1 VLNETTLKTHGLQC
15 GLKVFAQI
23 GQKFGG
29 SGWILAFCRPG
40 NSFLKNC
47 TKGPTVKFFGRAIDG
62 SLSGHFHL
70 FFKNVDDLHTVA
82 GEKARIVLN
91 SSITKVDGKKVILL
105 IGKTG
110 ILYKPVTNE
119 ILVGTTCISRNIAR
133 TIIWS
138 EDTKFYYIVIEYVQ
152 GQNLLEIIEG
162 NKGIFWREP
171 LIAIEIIVDILKG
184 LVVLHSH
191 NFIHRDLKLENIMV
205 SLGDSV
211 KIIDFGFSV
220 PVSQLK
226 DGFSGT
232 LNYIP
237 PEAVS
242 CFVLKNRSQK
252 IDIWAIGVIIYL
264 MLFGKFPYE
273 YATRVQ
279 LIEFMRDLQSG
290 LKKMRFLKKLPE
302 SSDANIM
309 ILYEVMKQCFQINPK
324 ERPSSEELLA
334 MLGKSL

>member
-1 VLNETTLKTHGLQC
+1 MSAVQAAGAISAACAEEFSRCSLLDVEDFFIPPQSLKD
-15 GLKVFAQI
+15 KYRADNVI
-23 GQKFGG
+23 GIGSFGK
-29 SGWILAFCRPG
+29 IL
-40 NSFLKNC
+40 
-47 TKGPTVKFFGRAIDG
+47 RATD
-62 SLSGHFHL
+62 
-70 FFKNVDDLHTVA
+70 VD
-82 GEKARIVLN
+82 
-91 SSITKVDGKKVILL
+91 SSADSSSVVIKC
-105 IGKTG
+105 IPKRTSS
-110 ILYKPVTNE
+110 PESVTNE

-133 TIIWS
+133 TIVWS

-290 LKKMRFLKKLPE
+290 LKKLRFLKKLPE

>member
-1 VLNETTLKTHGLQC
+1 MSVIQAAVTISAASLEEFNICSLPDVEEFFIPPQILKE
-15 GLKVFAQI
+15 KYRADNVI
-23 GQKFGG
+23 GIGSFGK
-29 SGWILAFCRPG
+29 IL
-40 NSFLKNC
+40 
-47 TKGPTVKFFGRAIDG
+47 RAID
-62 SLSGHFHL
+62 
-70 FFKNVDDLHTVA
+70 VDSQSVVIKCIPKRT
-82 GEKARIVLN
+82 
-91 SSITKVDGKKVILL
+91 SS
-105 IGKTG
+105 
-110 ILYKPVTNE
+110 PESVTNE
-119 ILVGTTCISRNIAR
+119 ILVGTTCFCKNIAR
-133 TIIWS
+133 TIVWS
-138 EDTKFYYIVIEYVQ
+138 EDTKFYYIVIEYIK
-152 GQNLLEIIEG
+152 GQNLLEIIEA
-162 NKGIFWREP
+162 NKGFFWKNP
-171 LIAIEIIVDILKG
+171 LIAIDIVVDILKG

-191 NFIHRDLKLENIMV
+191 YIIHRDLKLENIMV
-205 SLGDSV
+205 SFDNSV

-242 CFVLKNRSQK
+242 CFVQKNRSQK

-273 YATRVQ
+273 YTTRVQ
-279 LIEFMRDLQSG
+279 LIEFMRNLQSG

-309 ILYEVMKQCFQINPK
+309 ILFELMRQCFQINPDH
-324 ERPSSEELLA
+324 RPSSEELLA

>member
-1 VLNETTLKTHGLQC
+1 MSAAKSTRAADAEEFSKCSLPDVEDFFIPIQSLKD
-15 GLKVFAQI
+15 KYSVNNVI
-23 GQKFGG
+23 GIG
-29 SGWILAFCRPG
+29 SFSKILHA
-40 NSFLKNC
+40 
-47 TKGPTVKFFGRAIDG
+47 TDID
-62 SLSGHFHL
+62 
-70 FFKNVDDLHTVA
+70 
-82 GEKARIVLN
+82 
-91 SSITKVDGKKVILL
+91 SSDKSSSVVIKC
-105 IGKTG
+105 IPKRTSSP
-110 ILYKPVTNE
+110 KSVSNE

-133 TIIWS
+133 TIVWS
-138 EDTKFYYIVIEYVQ
+138 EDTKLYYIVIEYVQ
-152 GQNLLEIIEG
+152 GKNFLEIIEENNG
-162 NKGIFWREP
+162 FFWKEP

-191 NFIHRDLKLENIMV
+191 DFIHRDLKLENIMV
-205 SLGDSV
+205 SLGNSV

-232 LNYIP
+232 LNYIS

-242 CFVLKNRSQK
+242 CFVRKNRSQK

-273 YATRVQ
+273 CETRVQ

-290 LKKMRFLKKLPE
+290 LKKMIFLNKLAE

-309 ILYEVMKQCFQINPK
+309 ILFEVMRQCFQINP
-324 ERPSSEELLA
+324 EQRPSSEELLTI
-334 MLGKSL
+334 LSSYL

>member
-1 VLNETTLKTHGLQC
+1 MSAAKSIRAAGAEKFSKCSLPDVEDFFIPIQSLNDKYS
-15 GLKVFAQI
+15 ADNII
-23 GQKFGG
+23 GTGYFSK
-29 SGWILAFCRPG
+29 
-40 NSFLKNC
+40 
-47 TKGPTVKFFGRAIDG
+47 
-62 SLSGHFHL
+62 
-70 FFKNVDDLHTVA
+70 
-82 GEKARIVLN
+82 
-91 SSITKVDGKKVILL
+91 ILL
-105 IGKTG
+105 ATDVDSSADSSSVVIKCIPKRTSSP
-110 ILYKPVTNE
+110 KSVSNE

-133 TIIWS
+133 TIVWS
-138 EDTKFYYIVIEYVQ
+138 EDTNFYYIVIEYIK
-152 GQNLLEIIEG
+152 GQNFLEIIEG
-162 NKGIFWREP
+162 NKGFFWKEP
-171 LIAIEIIVDILKG
+171 LIAIEIIINILKG
-184 LVVLHSH
+184 LFVLHSH

-226 DGFSGT
+226 DEFSGT

-242 CFVLKNRSQK
+242 CFVRKNRSQK

-273 YATRVQ
+273 CASRVQ

-309 ILYEVMKQCFQINPK
+309 ILFEVMRQCFQINP
-324 ERPSSEELLA
+324 EQRPSSEELLTI
-334 MLGKSL
+334 LSSFIKNEDLFDK